1 MADLSKHFE
10 GGLKEPTDDRPQL
23 EEGRYNLIYSHTEHK
38 PYQNGGSG
46 LKLHF
51 KVEDTNITVGALF
64 TVEGSE
70 KAKQV
75 AEKSLYLLAKA
86 AGIDNFSDTDLLA
99 GRTVSCDLKRNDNG
113 YLEIA
118 DNYGSN
124 WEAAILPGVGKV
136 HEPKASEKKPEA
148 KGDVAEW

>member
-10 GGLKEPTDDRPQL
+10 GGLKEPTDDRPQI
-23 EEGRYNLIYSHTEHK
+23 EEGRYNLVYSHTESK
-38 PYQNGGSG
+38 PYKNGGSG

-70 KAKQV
+70 KAKEV

-99 GRTVSCDLKRNDNG
+99 GRSVSCDLKRNDNG
-113 YLEIA
+113 YLEID

-124 WEAAILPGVGKV
+124 WEAAILPGIGK
-136 HEPKASEKKPEA
+136 EAPK
-148 KGDVAEW
+148 VAETKPAPKGETAEW

>member
-10 GGLKEPTDDRPQL
+10 GGIKEPTDDRPQL

-113 YLEIA
+113 YLEIN

-124 WEAAILPGVGKV
+124 WEEAILPGVGKE
-136 HEPKASEKKPEA
+136 EPK
-148 KGDVAEW
+148 VAETKTETEGVNTAAW

>member
-1 MADLSKHFE
+1 MAYLSKHFE
-10 GGLKEPTDDRPQL
+10 GGIKEPTDDRPQL

-113 YLEIA
+113 YLEIN

-124 WEAAILPGVGKV
+124 WEEAILPGVGKE
-136 HEPKASEKKPEA
+136 EPK
-148 KGDVAEW
+148 VAETKTETEGDNTAAW

>member
-10 GGLKEPTDDRPQL
+10 GGLKEPTDDRTQI
-23 EEGRYNLIYSHTEHK
+23 EEGRYNLVYSHTEHK
-38 PYQNGGSG
+38 PYKNGGSG

-70 KAKQV
+70 KAKEV

-99 GRTVSCDLKRNDNG
+99 GRSVSCDLKRNDNG
-113 YLEIA
+113 YLEID

-124 WEAAILPGVGKV
+124 WEAAILPGVGKDT
-136 HEPKASEKKPEA
+136 PK
-148 KGDVAEW
+148 VAETKTATEGDNAAW

>member
-10 GGLKEPTDDRPQL
+10 GGLKEPTDNRPQL
-23 EEGRYNLIYSHTEHK
+23 EDGRYNLVYSHTEHK

-70 KAKQV
+70 KAKEV

-99 GRTVSCDLKRNDNG
+99 GRIVSCELVRNENG
-113 YLEIA
+113 YLEIN

-124 WEAAILPGVGKV
+124 WEEAILPGVGKE
-136 HEPKASEKKPEA
+136 EPK
-148 KGDVAEW
+148 VAETKTETEGDNTAAW

>member
-10 GGLKEPTDDRPQL
+10 GGIKEPTDDRPQL

-113 YLEIA
+113 YLEIN

-124 WEAAILPGVGKV
+124 WEEAILPGGGKE
-136 HEPKASEKKPEA
+136 EPK
-148 KGDVAEW
+148 VAETKTETEGDNTAAW

>member
-38 PYQNGGSG
+38 PYQKGGSG

-113 YLEIA
+113 YLEID

>member
-10 GGLKEPTDDRPQL
+10 GGLKEPTDDKPQL
-23 EEGRYNLIYSHTEHK
+23 EEGRYNLIYSHTEHL

-113 YLEIA
+113 YLEID

>member
-23 EEGRYNLIYSHTEHK
+23 EEGRYNLIYSHTEHL

-113 YLEIA
+113 YLEID

>member
-10 GGLKEPTDDRPQL
+10 GGLKEPTDDRPQI
-23 EEGRYNLIYSHTEHK
+23 EEGRYNLVYSHTEHK
-38 PYQNGGSG
+38 PYKNGGSG

-64 TVEGSE
+64 TVEGSD
-70 KAKQV
+70 KAKEV

-99 GRTVSCDLKRNDNG
+99 GRSVSCDLKRNDNG
-113 YLEIA
+113 YLEID

-124 WEAAILPGVGKV
+124 WEAAILPGVGKDT
-136 HEPKASEKKPEA
+136 PK
-148 KGDVAEW
+148 VAETKTATEGDNAAW

>member
-113 YLEIA
+113 YLEID

-136 HEPKASEKKPEA
+136 HEPKASEQKPEA

>member
-113 YLEIA
+113 YLEID